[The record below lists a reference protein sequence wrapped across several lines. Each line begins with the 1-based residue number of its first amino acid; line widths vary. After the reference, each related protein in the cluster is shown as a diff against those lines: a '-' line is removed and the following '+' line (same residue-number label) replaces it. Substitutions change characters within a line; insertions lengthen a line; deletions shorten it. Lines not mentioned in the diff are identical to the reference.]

1 MNTILQRHYLA
12 AQRAETLS
20 AWWPDAEHRADKRAV
35 DCAALHVGLDAMSRI
50 QAKRPPQA
58 GCVASYPPIRMRRV
72 EAACGPWTLFDHV
85 IAASEACERAM
96 TCNEHAAAMRAYA
109 VARRYAKSLGRG

>member
-1 MNTILQRHYLA
+1 MKLPHVLYRHYHATRANLDAPDLVPMPGDQA
-12 AQRAETLS
+12 AS
-20 AWWPDAEHRADKRAV
+20 N
-35 DCAALHVGLDAMSRI
+35 CAALHVGLDAMSRI